1 MLMDAERIK
10 VIRERN
16 VKKRKTNEANY
27 SVSGETIYSSRA
39 KAFDEIVEICDQALM
54 AAKDRDDCRNFQFEM
69 HSICK
74 DMHAAIKAGDTD
86 EMERC
91 CNATLRV
98 FSKIYKIERW

>member
-1 MLMDAERIK
+1 MDTERIK

-27 SVSGETIYSSRA
+27 AVSGETIYSSRA
-39 KAFDEIVEICDQALM
+39 KGFDEIVEICDQALT
-54 AAKDRDDCRNFQFEM
+54 ASIDRDKAREFQFQM

-74 DMHAAIKAGDTD
+74 DMNAAIKSGDTD

-98 FSKIYKIERW
+98 FRKIYNIERW